1 MSRQKRI
8 LIGGTAMFLIV
19 GLGVAIAAWLVTGS
33 GNGAAK
39 AGELTTINV
48 NAGTADRSLYPG
60 GTGSLEL
67 SVTNPNTWRSSSRR
81 SSATVQS
88 PVTRP
93 GATAPT

>member
-39 AGELTTINV
+39 A
-48 NAGTADRSLYPG
+48 AMP
-60 GTGSLEL
+60 
-67 SVTNPNTWRSSSRR
+67 
-81 SSATVQS
+81 
-88 PVTRP
+88 
-93 GATAPT
+93 